1 MMQQLR
7 VSAVLVEDD
16 DGHLAGILTER
27 DVVTSVLAQGLAPE
41 ATCVTAVMTPQPK
54 CVTTNSKVR
63 SKPNASVSVPTH
75 LRLKW

>member
-7 VSAVLVEDD
+7 VSAVLVEND
-16 DGHLAGILTER
+16 DGQLAGILTER
-27 DVVTSVLAQGLAPE
+27 DVVTRVLAQGLAPA

-63 SKPNASVSVPTH
+63 ITPDVSMSVPTQ
-75 LRLKW
+75 LRLK